1 MGLRV
6 RKQLVS
12 ASLADDVTYGTG
24 NRRVGI
30 TIHETA
36 NTSRGAGAAAHAN
49 LQSRGNSRQAS
60 WHWQVDDTE
69 AVQSFSHAYR
79 TWHAGSGSAGDGDD
93 TVAIEICVNA
103 DSNYGTAVRNAA
115 LLVRHIRAT
124 DPAVGDALFQHEHWT
139 GKDCPNFLRDGSR
152 GYTWSD
158 FLALVNTVPR
168 PIEHPTKPSPG
179 KPRFDGRA
187 LQRAVEAHDDN
198 VNGPD
203 TRRRINAVRQASRWG
218 GNDFPYGVDY
228 TQKIVDTPADNDW
241 GPNSAEAHD
250 RKVAEIQE
258 IVGAFVD
265 GVWGPETDRL
275 VKAYLGKMRTVV

>member
-6 RKQLVS
+6 RKQLVA

-49 LQSRGNSRQAS
+49 LQSRGNSRDAS
-60 WHWQVDDTE
+60 WHWTVDDTE
-69 AVQSFSHAYR
+69 AVQSFSHVR
-79 TWHAGSGSAGDGDD
+79 ECWHAGDGRNGGAQ
-93 TVAIEICVNA
+93 TVAIEIAVNS
-103 DSNYGTAVRNAA
+103 DGDFDKAVHNAA

-124 DPAVGDALFQHEHWT
+124 DPAVGDELVQHNHWS
-139 GKDCPNFLRDGSR
+139 GKDCPNYLRDGSQGLGW
-152 GYTWSD
+152 GY
-158 FLALVNTVPR
+158 FLALVNSVPR
-168 PIEHPTKPSPG
+168 PIEHPTKPKPG
-179 KPRFDGRA
+179 KPSFDGRA

-228 TQKIVDTPADNDW
+228 TQKLVDTPADGDW
-241 GPNSAEAHD
+241 GRNSAAAHD
-250 RKVAEIQE
+250 RKVDEIQR
-258 IVGAFVD
+258 IVGAHRD
-265 GVWGPETDRL
+265 GVWGPETDRK
-275 VKAYLGKMRTVV
+275 VKAYLAKMRTTV